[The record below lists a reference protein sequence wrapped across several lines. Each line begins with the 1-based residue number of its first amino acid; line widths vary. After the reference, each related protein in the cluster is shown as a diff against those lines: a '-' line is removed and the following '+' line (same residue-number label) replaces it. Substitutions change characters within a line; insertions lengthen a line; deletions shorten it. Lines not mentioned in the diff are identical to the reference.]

1 MQQTKPL
8 ADKNGIVCYELLPY
22 PIVHY
27 PGFYG
32 IFLGFRK
39 NKKSSLAL
47 CSCSRAA
54 IVNYLSIILMNIEDG
69 YIDEG
74 IRTDGFNTFQK
85 GKLTLDKRFP
95 DSLIKKF
102 SKKGCK
108 PEEILGRLDFQLK
121 LCHECNGA
129 TPAYLYCPNA
139 YGSSFKQNYGWYMNK
154 ISLDYGVLDG
164 NVYFPELCPP
174 EVLDL
179 VEIPIVKDGMI
190 NRNYRH
196 WKNTDKTR
204 KQRDRIERA
213 LENIIRQRFGHKQIG
228 DAWTNETILY
238 RIVLS
243 LFPSFTVIRHY
254 RPYFLRGLELDIY
267 IPEIKLGV
275 EYQGIQHY
283 QSIEHW
289 GGIESLEHLQ
299 ERDARKKRLCSSNK
313 VKLVYFEY
321 TEGLSNKFV
330 AEKLKG
336 YLQQLFII

>member
-54 IVNYLSIILMNIEDG
+54 IVNYLSIIL
-69 YIDEG
+69 
-74 IRTDGFNTFQK
+74 
-85 GKLTLDKRFP
+85 
-95 DSLIKKF
+95 S
-102 SKKGCK
+102 
-108 PEEILGRLDFQLK
+108 
-121 LCHECNGA
+121 
-129 TPAYLYCPNA
+129 
-139 YGSSFKQNYGWYMNK
+139 
-154 ISLDYGVLDG
+154 
-164 NVYFPELCPP
+164 
-174 EVLDL
+174 
-179 VEIPIVKDGMI
+179 
-190 NRNYRH
+190 
-196 WKNTDKTR
+196 
-204 KQRDRIERA
+204 DRIERA